1 MKNRLLKQSFS
12 HAFNG
17 IVQAFKTERN
27 VKYHCI
33 SGIASIYLA
42 TVLDFQLIEW
52 AILIITITIVFTAE
66 LLNTAVEYA
75 IDMVCGNEYSEI
87 AKYAKDIA
95 AGATLIAAIGA
106 IGVFSILYIPKLL
119 LLIPV

>member
-33 SGIASIYLA
+33 SGIASVFLA
-42 TVLDFQLIEW
+42 TFLGFQPIEW
-52 AILIITITIVFTAE
+52 SILIITITIVFAAE

-75 IDMVCGNEYSEI
+75 IDMVCGDQYSEI

-95 AGATLIAAIGA
+95 AGATLISAIGA
-106 IGVFSILYIPKLL
+106 VGVFSILYIPKLL
-119 LLIPV
+119 ILMPF